1 VPAPDGTPG
10 TGGCVVVLLVV
21 LVVADVVVLVV
32 AVDVVGGVVDV
43 EVVVVSVDVVDGVV
57 VGPDDV
63 RGELAGTV
71 VLVDRAGLDVD
82 VAIVG
87 SAASP
92 PSLQPARTIATS
104 SASEARRASRR
115 WWGITPT

>member
-1 VPAPDGTPG
+1 V
-10 TGGCVVVLLVV
+10 
-21 LVVADVVVLVV
+21 VVADVVVLVV
-32 AVDVVGGVVDV
+32 AVDVVGVVADV
-43 EVVVVSVDVVDGVV
+43 DVVVVSVDVVDGVV
-57 VGPDDV
+57 VGADDV

-87 SAASP
+87 CAASP